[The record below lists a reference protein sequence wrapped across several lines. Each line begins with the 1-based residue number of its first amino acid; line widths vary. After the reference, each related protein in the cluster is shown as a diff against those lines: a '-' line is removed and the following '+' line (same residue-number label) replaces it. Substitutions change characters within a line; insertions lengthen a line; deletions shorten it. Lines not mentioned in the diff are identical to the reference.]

1 MNDQTPPSHEARV
14 EKLQGLGSS
23 RKRVEDAR
31 FTQGKGH
38 YVDDLKLPGMLFGDF
53 VRSQYGHARITSIN
67 KEAALKLPGVIAVLT
82 AADLK
87 PLNLHYMPTLAGDVQ
102 AVLADEKVLF
112 QNQEVAFVIA
122 EDRYIAAD
130 AVELVEVEYEPL
142 DPLVDPFKAMDAD
155 APVLRE
161 DIKDK
166 MVGAHGPR
174 KHPNHIFFWE
184 QGDKEGTEKAL
195 ASAEVV
201 AEELISYQRVHPC
214 PIETCGCVA
223 SMDKINGKLT
233 IWGTFQA
240 PHAVRTVASLITNIP
255 EHNIRIISGDIGGG
269 FGNKVGVYPGYI
281 CSAVASIVTGRP
293 VKWIEDRIENLTST
307 SFARDYHMTGKIAAT
322 RDGRITGLWCHVLA
336 DHGAFDACA
345 DPTKFPAGFFNICTG
360 SYDIPVAYLGVD
372 GVYTNKAPGGVAY
385 RCSFRVT
392 EASYFIE
399 RMIDVLARK
408 LNLDPAEL
416 RLKNFIRKDQFPYHS
431 ALGWEYDS
439 GDYHTALRKGMETVD
454 YKALRAEQAKNRA
467 AFDRGE
473 TRSLMGVGVAF
484 FTEIVGAGPVKNCDI
499 LGLGMFDSCEIR
511 IHPTGSAIA
520 RVGTISQG
528 QGHATTFA
536 QILATETGIPAADIT
551 LEEGDTDTAPYG
563 LGTYGSRSTP
573 VAGAATAIAGRKIRA
588 KAQMIAAYLL
598 EVHDNDLEWD
608 VDRFVVKGNPEAFKT
623 MKEIAFAAYNKAIPG
638 LEPGLEAVS
647 YYDPPNMTY
656 PFGAYICVVDV
667 DVDTGVVSTRRF
679 YALDDCGTRNNPMI
693 IEGQVHG
700 GLTEALAIA
709 MGQIISYDKLGNVQG
724 GSLMDYFLPTAV
736 ETPNW
741 ETDFTVTPSPHH
753 PIGAKGVGESPNVG
767 GVSAFSNAVNDA
779 FAHKGLVHT
788 QMPHDHWRVWK
799 TAQRLG
805 LTGQEAA

>member
-1 MNDQTPPSHEARV
+1 MSEQVATTEERV
-14 EKLQGLGSS
+14 EKLQGLGCA

-31 FTQGKGH
+31 FTQGKGN
-38 YVDDLKLPGMLFGDF
+38 YVDDIKLPGMVFGDF
-53 VRSQYGHARITSIN
+53 VRSPYGHARVKRID
-67 KEAALKLPGVIAVLT
+67 KEAALALPGVLAVLT
-82 AADLK
+82 AEDLK

-112 QNQEVAFVIA
+112 QNQEVAFVVA
-122 EDRYIAAD
+122 EDRYVAAD
-130 AVELVEVEYEPL
+130 AVELVEVDYEELPAL
-142 DPLVDPFKAMDAD
+142 TDPNRSMSDD

-161 DIKDK
+161 DIADK
-166 MVGAHGPR
+166 TEGAHGSR
-174 KHPNHIFFWE
+174 RHPNHIFTWE
-184 QGDKEGTEKAL
+184 AGDRAATEQAL
-195 ASAEVV
+195 AGAEVV
-201 AEELISYQRVHPC
+201 AEERITYQRVHPC
-214 PIETCGCVA
+214 PLETCGCVA
-223 SMDKINGKLT
+223 SMDKVNGKLT

-255 EHNIRIISGDIGGG
+255 EHNIRIVSPDIGGG

-281 CSAVASIVTGRP
+281 CAAVASIVLGEP
-293 VKWIEDRIENLTST
+293 VKWIEDRIENLSATA
-307 SFARDYHMTGKIAAT
+307 FARDYHMSGRIGAT
-322 RDGRITGLWCHVLA
+322 KDGRITGLACHVLA

-360 SYDIPVAYLGVD
+360 SYDIPTAYVEVD

-399 RMIDVLARK
+399 RMVDVLARK
-408 LNLDPAEL
+408 LEMDPAEL
-416 RLKNFIRKDQFPYHS
+416 RKRNFIAKEQFPYTS

-439 GDYHTALRKGMETVD
+439 GDYHTAMDKALETVD
-454 YKALRAEQAKNRA
+454 YTALRAEQKANRESFA
-467 AFDRGE
+467 RGE
-473 TRSLMGVGVAF
+473 TRTLMGVGVSF

-520 RVGTISQG
+520 RLGTISQG

-536 QILATETGIPAADIT
+536 QILASEIGIPADQIT
-551 LEEGDTDTAPYG
+551 VEEGDTDTAPYG

-573 VAGAATAIAGRKIRA
+573 VAGAATAMAGRKIRA

-598 EVHDNDLEWD
+598 EVHEDDLEWD
-608 VDRFVVKGNPEAFKT
+608 VDRFQVKGNPEQAKT
-623 MKEIAFAAYNKAIPG
+623 MAEIAFASYNQAIPG

-656 PFGAYICVVDV
+656 PFGAYVCVVDV
-667 DVDTGVVSTRRF
+667 DVDTGVTEVRRF
-679 YALDDCGTRNNPMI
+679 YALDDCGTRINPMI

-709 MGQIISYDKLGNVQG
+709 MGQEIAYDEIGNVSG
-724 GSLMDYFLPTAV
+724 ASLMDYFLPTAV
-736 ETPNW
+736 ETPTW
-741 ETDFTVTPSPHH
+741 ETDHTTTPSPHH

-779 FAHKGLVHT
+779 FAHLGLTHT
-788 QMPHDHWRVWK
+788 QMPHDHWRVWQ
-799 TAQRLG
+799 TAEQLG
-805 LTGQEAA
+805 LHE

>member
-1 MNDQTPPSHEARV
+1 MNVEVPTAEERA

-31 FTQGKGH
+31 FTQGKGN

-53 VRSQYGHARITSIN
+53 VRSPYGHARIKSIN
-67 KEAALKLPGVIAVLT
+67 AEAARALPGVAAVIT
-82 AADLK
+82 AEDLK
-87 PLNLHYMPTLAGDVQ
+87 PLNLDYMPTLAGDVQ
-102 AVLADEKVLF
+102 AVLAGDKVLF
-112 QNQEVAFVIA
+112 QGQEVAFVIA
-122 EDRYIAAD
+122 SNRYIAAD
-130 AVELVEVEYEPL
+130 AVDLVEVDYEELPA
-142 DPLVDPFKAMDAD
+142 LVDPRKAMDDD

-161 DIKDK
+161 DIADK
-166 MVGAHGPR
+166 MDGAHGPR
-174 KHPNHIFFWE
+174 KHKNHIFMWE
-184 QGDKEGTEKAL
+184 AGDAAATAQAL
-195 ASAEVV
+195 ERAEIV
-201 AEELISYQRVHPC
+201 ANGEITYQRVHPC
-214 PIETCGCVA
+214 PLETCGCVA
-223 SMDKINGKLT
+223 SMDKVNGKLT
-233 IWGTFQA
+233 VWGTFQA
-240 PHAVRTVASLITNIP
+240 PHAVRTVASLISTIP
-255 EHNIRIISGDIGGG
+255 EHNIRIISPDIGGG

-281 CSAVASIVTGRP
+281 CAIVGSIVTGAP
-293 VKWIEDRIENLTST
+293 IKWVEDRIENLSST
-307 SFARDYHMTGKIAAT
+307 AFARDYHMTGEIAAT
-322 RDGRITGLWCHVLA
+322 SDGKITGLRCHVLA

-345 DPTKFPAGFFNICTG
+345 DPTKFPAGFMNICTG
-360 SYDIPVAYLGVD
+360 SYDIPVAYLSVD

-399 RMIDVLARK
+399 RMIDILARK
-408 LNLDPAEL
+408 LDMDPAEL
-416 RLKNFIRKDQFPYHS
+416 RMKNFIKAEQFPYTS

-439 GDYHTALRKGMETVD
+439 GDYHTAMEKALQTVD
-454 YKALRAEQAKNRA
+454 YEGLRAEQKANRE
-467 AFDRGE
+467 AFANGE

-520 RVGTISQG
+520 RLGTISQG

-536 QILATETGIPAADIT
+536 QILASEIGLPAGNIT
-551 LEEGDTDTAPYG
+551 VEEGDTDTAPYG

-573 VAGAATAIAGRKIRA
+573 VAGAATAMAGRKIRA

-598 EVHDNDLEWD
+598 EVHDDDLEWD
-608 VDRFVVKGNPEAFKT
+608 VDRFIVKGAPERHKT
-623 MKEIAFAAYNKAIPG
+623 MAEIAFAAYNQAIPG
-638 LEPGLEAVS
+638 VEPGLEAVS

-656 PFGAYICVVDV
+656 PFGAYVCVVDV
-667 DVDTGVVSTRRF
+667 DVDTGVTDVRRF
-679 YALDDCGTRNNPMI
+679 YALDDCGTRINPMI

-709 MGQIISYDKLGNVQG
+709 MGQEISYDEVGNVSG
-724 GSLMDYFLPTAV
+724 ASLMDFYLPTAV
-736 ETPNW
+736 ETPVW
-741 ETDFTVTPSPHH
+741 ETDHTVTPSPHH

-779 FAHKGLVHT
+779 FAHAGLTHT

-799 TAQRLG
+799 TAESLG
-805 LTGQEAA
+805 LTD

>member
-1 MNDQTPPSHEARV
+1 MNDQAPLSREDRV
-14 EKLQGLGSS
+14 KNLKGIGSE

-31 FTQGKGH
+31 FTQGKGN
-38 YVDDLKLPGMLFGDF
+38 YVDDINLPGMLFGDF
-53 VRSQYGHARITSIN
+53 VRSPYGHARIKSID
-67 KEAALKLPGVIAVLT
+67 KEAALAVPGVVAVLT
-82 AADLK
+82 AEDLK

-112 QNQEVAFVIA
+112 QSQEVAFVIA

-130 AVELVEVEYEPL
+130 AVELVEVDYEELPAL
-142 DPLVDPFKAMDAD
+142 TDAFKALDED
-155 APVLRE
+155 APLLRE

-166 MVGAHGPR
+166 MEGAHGPR
-174 KHPNHIFFWE
+174 KHHNHIFLWE
-184 QGDKEGTEKAL
+184 EGDKDGTEKAL
-195 ASAEVV
+195 SDAEVV
-201 AEELISYQRVHPC
+201 AEELITYQRVHPC
-214 PIETCGCVA
+214 PLETCGCVA

-233 IWGTFQA
+233 LWGTFQA
-240 PHAVRTVASLITNIP
+240 PHAVRTVASLITNIA
-255 EHNIRIISGDIGGG
+255 EHNIRVVSPDIGGG

-281 CSAVASIVTGRP
+281 CAAVASIVTGVP
-293 VKWIEDRIENLTST
+293 VKWVEDRMENLTAT
-307 SFARDYHMTGKIAAT
+307 AFARDYHMTGKIAAT
-322 RDGRITGLWCHVLA
+322 KDGKITGLWCHVLA

-345 DPTKFPAGFFNICTG
+345 DPTKFPAGFFHIVTG
-360 SYDIPVAYLGVD
+360 SYDIPVAYVGVD

-392 EASYFIE
+392 EAAYLIE
-399 RMIDVLARK
+399 RMIEILALK
-408 LNLDPAEL
+408 LDMDPVEL
-416 RLKNFIRKDQFPYHS
+416 RMKNFIRKEQFPYQS

-439 GDYHTALRKGMETVD
+439 GDYHTAMEKGMAAVEYDALRK
-454 YKALRAEQAKNRA
+454 EQAENRA

-473 TRSLMGVGVAF
+473 TRTLMGVGTAF

-520 RVGTISQG
+520 RLGTISQG

-536 QILATETGIPAADIT
+536 QILATEIGIPAEDIT

-573 VAGAATAIAGRKIRA
+573 VAGAATAMAGRKIRA

-598 EVHDNDLEWD
+598 EVHEGDLEWD
-608 VDRFVVKGNPEAFKT
+608 VDRFQIKGNPEAHKT
-623 MKEIAFAAYNKAIPG
+623 MKELAFASYNQAIPG

-656 PFGAYICVVDV
+656 PFGAYFCVVDV
-667 DVDTGVVSTRRF
+667 DVDTGVVDIRRF
-679 YALDDCGTRNNPMI
+679 YALDDCGTRINPMI

-709 MGQIISYDKLGNVQG
+709 MGQHITYDEGGNVHG
-724 GSLMDYFLPTAV
+724 GSLMDFFLPTAV
-736 ETPNW
+736 ETPVW
-741 ETDFTVTPSPHH
+741 ETDYTTTPSPHH

-767 GVSAFSNAVNDA
+767 GVPAFSNAVHDA
-779 FAHKGLVHT
+779 FAHKGLTHT
-788 QMPHDHWRVWK
+788 QMPHDHWRVWQ
-799 TAQRLG
+799 TAQKLG
-805 LTGQEAA
+805 LTD